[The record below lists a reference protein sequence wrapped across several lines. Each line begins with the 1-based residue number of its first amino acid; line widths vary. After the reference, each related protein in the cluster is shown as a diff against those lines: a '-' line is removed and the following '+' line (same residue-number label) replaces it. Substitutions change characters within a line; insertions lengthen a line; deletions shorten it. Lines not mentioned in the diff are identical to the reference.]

1 MTYKSSFVGT
11 YLFLKYADKVAI
23 FQSESLSTISIIK
36 DVISQQ
42 ASTRN
47 VHINIAFEDND
58 QSIKSVLELLK
69 PKFEYYSAIT
79 KKYQVLTALKE
90 ISNQEGNSN
99 FLSKDSR
106 EILDNAD
113 EIQTAFTQQPKKLQ
127 YLKGIITDL

>member
-47 VHINIAFEDND
+47 VHINIQFDDND

-90 ISNQEGNSN
+90 ISNQVRIYCKMKS
-99 FLSKDSR
+99 
-106 EILDNAD
+106 
-113 EIQTAFTQQPKKLQ
+113 
-127 YLKGIITDL
+127 